1 MMEPN
6 TTASLDRER
15 RRRRGDRGENASRW
29 KHTQQTHARKVDFRC
44 SQPCLP
50 FGLLL
55 VLLYTNACYNLG
67 LATTKPPLCHAIS
80 LRRALRALSTSW
92 RGLTELDRAVSC
104 RDQAWPCRVV
114 IKHAIDHALPLT

>member
-1 MMEPN
+1 MNAGDGAVTAARTRADGN
-6 TTASLDRER
+6 THNKL
-15 RRRRGDRGENASRW
+15 
-29 KHTQQTHARKVDFRC
+29 TQEKWIFDGLQRDA
-44 SQPCLP
+44 

-55 VLLYTNACYNLG
+55 MLLYTNACYNLG
-67 LATTKPPLCHAIS
+67 LATTKPPRAMLHKVRHAVS